1 MIRLAIVGFGG
12 MARGMLRG
20 AAKLRGAEFVA
31 VVEPREEA
39 RSEAE
44 KQGLRAFA
52 DLGEML
58 GADVADAVYVATPNK
73 FHAPAT
79 IACLEAGM
87 HVLCEK
93 PIAMNA
99 GEGQQMI
106 DAAEAADRKLTVN
119 LSFRQTGAAR
129 ALKEIADSGRLGE
142 VYFARTG
149 WVRNRGIPRGSGWF
163 ADKELAGGGPL
174 IDLGI
179 HRIDLAL
186 WLMGSPEP
194 VTVSG
199 STFNLLGQR
208 ICEAR
213 GQTFSVE
220 DLAVGFVR
228 LETGATLQIAVSWAA
243 NSEWAEDMYTYVY
256 GTEAGIAHRHVGG
269 TYEFEARM
277 WRDVGGAYG
286 ETALTKLPPA
296 SSHLQDFVDAIR
308 DDGPV
313 PVDPRD
319 ALKVQKIIDALYVS
333 AAEGREIRVQEA

>member
-1 MIRLAIVGFGG
+1 
-12 MARGMLRG
+12 
-20 AAKLRGAEFVA
+20 
-31 VVEPREEA
+31 
-39 RSEAE
+39 
-44 KQGLRAFA
+44 
-52 DLGEML
+52 
-58 GADVADAVYVATPNK
+58 
-73 FHAPAT
+73 
-79 IACLEAGM
+79 
-87 HVLCEK
+87 
-93 PIAMNA
+93 
-99 GEGQQMI
+99 
-106 DAAEAADRKLTVN
+106 
-119 LSFRQTGAAR
+119 
-129 ALKEIADSGRLGE
+129 
-142 VYFARTG
+142 
-149 WVRNRGIPRGSGWF
+149 
-163 ADKELAGGGPL
+163 
-174 IDLGI
+174 
-179 HRIDLAL
+179 
-186 WLMGSPEP
+186 
-194 VTVSG
+194 VSG